1 MHQLE
6 WFRAYVEKI
15 LEGVWDQRPLLA
27 DDDGDYPFRYGTAA
41 CFVRIEAGPPLGV
54 RIVAQAVTHVKR
66 SAKLLA
72 ELNDFN
78 GHARSVTAYWDSG
91 CVIVD
96 MALDAEGANSD
107 TLTRACAEV
116 GQAAHDMGTLLAAM
130 FDGRTPFA
138 VPDRQEKKSS

>member
-1 MHQLE
+1 MQQVE

-15 LEGVWDQRPLLA
+15 LEAVWEQQPLVR
-27 DDDGDYPFRYGTAA
+27 DSDGDYPFRYGTAA

-54 RIVAQAVTHVKR
+54 RIVAQAVTGVRR

-78 GHARSVTAYWDSG
+78 SASRFGTAYWDAN
-91 CVIVD
+91 CVVID
-96 MALDAEGANSD
+96 AALDAEGVNAE

-116 GQAAHDMGTLLAAM
+116 GQAAHDMGSLLAAM
-130 FDGRTPFA
+130 YDGRTPFA
-138 VPDRQEKKSS
+138 PVDRQDKKTS